1 MSIMEKNIY
10 LIDSRSSKQQA
21 VIGNFV
27 KTSILNDIV
36 KKTYNLWN
44 NLKTVCL
51 NSYAKKVSLNS
62 GMKKICLNSEKEVSL
77 NSEKEVCLDSEKEV
91 SLDSEKEVS
100 LDRMKEVCLNSG
112 KEISLDR
119 MKEVCLNSGKEISL
133 DSCMKEV
140 CRPIEWLCS
149 YYSDVLDRKLT
160 MRQTWLLINAQL
172 AFGAAFFPVE
182 APWVVRIGCLV
193 WVVSALLKCKREI
206 K

>member
-1 MSIMEKNIY
+1 MEKNIY
-10 LIDSRSSKQQA
+10 LIDSRSTKQQA

-62 GMKKICLNSEKEVSL
+62 GIKKICLNSEKEVSL
-77 NSEKEVCLDSEKEV
+77 NSC
-91 SLDSEKEVS
+91 
-100 LDRMKEVCLNSG
+100 MKEVCLNS
-112 KEISLDR
+112 
-119 MKEVCLNSGKEISL
+119 MKEVCLNSKKEVYLNNEKEISL
-133 DSCMKEV
+133 NSGMKKV

-149 YYSDVLDRKLT
+149 YYSDVLERKLT

>member
-10 LIDSRSSKQQA
+10 LIDSRSTEQQA

-27 KTSILNDIV
+27 KTTILNDIV
-36 KKTYNLWN
+36 KKTYSLWN

-62 GMKKICLNSEKEVSL
+62 CMKKICLNSEKEACL
-77 NSEKEVCLDSEKEV
+77 NSEKEI
-91 SLDSEKEVS
+91 
-100 LDRMKEVCLNSG
+100 CLNSE
-112 KEISLDR
+112 KEISL
-119 MKEVCLNSGKEISL
+119 N
-133 DSCMKEV
+133 SCMKEV

-149 YYSDVLDRKLT
+149 YYSDVLERKLT

-182 APWVVRIGCLV
+182 APWVVRIGCLA

>member
-1 MSIMEKNIY
+1 MEKNIY

-36 KKTYNLWN
+36 KKTYSLWN

-51 NSYAKKVSLNS
+51 NSYAKDLRLNS
-62 GMKKICLNSEKEVSL
+62 GMKEISLNSEMKEASL
-77 NSEKEVCLDSEKEV
+77 NSEKEICLDSEKEICLN
-91 SLDSEKEVS
+91 S
-100 LDRMKEVCLNSG
+100 MKEVYLN
-112 KEISLDR
+112 
-119 MKEVCLNSGKEISL
+119 
-133 DSCMKEV
+133 SCMKEV

-160 MRQTWLLINAQL
+160 MRQTWLLVNAQL

-182 APWVVRIGCLV
+182 APWGVRIGCLV
-193 WVVSALLKCKREI
+193 WVVSALQKCKRGL

>member
-1 MSIMEKNIY
+1 MEKNIY
-10 LIDSRSSKQQA
+10 LIDSRSTKQQA

-36 KKTYNLWN
+36 KKTYSLWN
-44 NLKTVCL
+44 NLKAVCL
-51 NSYAKKVSLNS
+51 NNYANKVSLNS
-62 GMKKICLNSEKEVSL
+62 GMKKICLNSGIKKICLNSEKEVSL
-77 NSEKEVCLDSEKEV
+77 NSC
-91 SLDSEKEVS
+91 
-100 LDRMKEVCLNSG
+100 MKEVCLNS
-112 KEISLDR
+112 K
-119 MKEVCLNSGKEISL
+119 KEVCLNNEKEISL
-133 DSCMKEV
+133 NSCMKKV

-149 YYSDVLDRKLT
+149 YYSNVLERKLT

>member
-10 LIDSRSSKQQA
+10 LIDSRSTEQQA

-27 KTSILNDIV
+27 KTTILNDIV
-36 KKTYNLWN
+36 KKTYSLWN

-62 GMKKICLNSEKEVSL
+62 CMKKICLNSEKEICLNSEKEICLNSEKEVSL
-77 NSEKEVCLDSEKEV
+77 N
-91 SLDSEKEVS
+91 
-100 LDRMKEVCLNSG
+100 
-112 KEISLDR
+112 
-119 MKEVCLNSGKEISL
+119 
-133 DSCMKEV
+133 SCMKEV

-149 YYSDVLDRKLT
+149 YYSNVLERKLT

-182 APWVVRIGCLV
+182 APWVVRIGCLA
-193 WVVSALLKCKREI
+193 WVVSALLKCKRGL

>member
-21 VIGNFV
+21 VIGNFM

-36 KKTYNLWN
+36 KKTYSLWN
-44 NLKTVCL
+44 NLKTACLNSYAKEVRLNSEKEVCLNSCIKEVCLNSMKEESL
-51 NSYAKKVSLNS
+51 NSYAKKVSLN
-62 GMKKICLNSEKEVSL
+62 
-77 NSEKEVCLDSEKEV
+77 
-91 SLDSEKEVS
+91 
-100 LDRMKEVCLNSG
+100 
-112 KEISLDR
+112 
-119 MKEVCLNSGKEISL
+119 
-133 DSCMKEV
+133 SCMKEV

-149 YYSDVLDRKLT
+149 YYSNVLDRKLT
-160 MRQTWLLINAQL
+160 MRQTWLLVNAQL

-193 WVVSALLKCKREI
+193 WVVSALLKCKRGL

>member
-10 LIDSRSSKQQA
+10 LIDSRSTKQQA

-44 NLKTVCL
+44 DLKTVCL

-77 NSEKEVCLDSEKEV
+77 NSC
-91 SLDSEKEVS
+91 
-100 LDRMKEVCLNSG
+100 MKEVCLNSKKEVYLNSE
-112 KEISLDR
+112 KEISL
-119 MKEVCLNSGKEISL
+119 NSG
-133 DSCMKEV
+133 MKKI

-149 YYSDVLDRKLT
+149 YYSDVLERKLT

>member
-1 MSIMEKNIY
+1 MEKNIY

-36 KKTYNLWN
+36 KKTYSLWN

-51 NSYAKKVSLNS
+51 NNYAKKVRLNS
-62 GMKKICLNSEKEVSL
+62 GMKKICLNSEKEVCL
-77 NSEKEVCLDSEKEV
+77 NSEKEI
-91 SLDSEKEVS
+91 SLDSEKEVCLNS
-100 LDRMKEVCLNSG
+100 CMKEVCLNN
-112 KEISLDR
+112 E
-119 MKEVCLNSGKEISL
+119 KEVCLNSEKEISL
-133 DSCMKEV
+133 NSCMKEV

>member
-36 KKTYNLWN
+36 KKTYSLWN

-51 NSYAKKVSLNS
+51 NSYANKVCLNSGMKEISLNS
-62 GMKKICLNSEKEVSL
+62 GMKK
-77 NSEKEVCLDSEKEV
+77 
-91 SLDSEKEVS
+91 
-100 LDRMKEVCLNSG
+100 
-112 KEISLDR
+112 
-119 MKEVCLNSGKEISL
+119 
-133 DSCMKEV
+133 V

-193 WVVSALLKCKREI
+193 WVVSALQKCKREI

>member
-1 MSIMEKNIY
+1 MEKNIY
-10 LIDSRSSKQQA
+10 LIDSRSTKQQA

-44 NLKTVCL
+44 NLKTVCV

-62 GMKKICLNSEKEVSL
+62 GMKKICLNSEKEVCL
-77 NSEKEVCLDSEKEV
+77 NSC
-91 SLDSEKEVS
+91 
-100 LDRMKEVCLNSG
+100 MKEVCLNSKKEVYLNNE
-112 KEISLDR
+112 KEISL
-119 MKEVCLNSGKEISL
+119 NSG
-133 DSCMKEV
+133 MKKI

>member
-10 LIDSRSSKQQA
+10 LIDSRSTKQQA

-51 NSYAKKVSLNS
+51 NSGMKEESLNSDMKKVSLNSEMKEASLNSYAKKVSLNS
-62 GMKKICLNSEKEVSL
+62 EKEIRLYSGMKK
-77 NSEKEVCLDSEKEV
+77 
-91 SLDSEKEVS
+91 
-100 LDRMKEVCLNSG
+100 
-112 KEISLDR
+112 
-119 MKEVCLNSGKEISL
+119 
-133 DSCMKEV
+133 V

-160 MRQTWLLINAQL
+160 MRQTWLLVNAQL

-193 WVVSALLKCKREI
+193 WVVSALLNCKRGL

>member
-10 LIDSRSSKQQA
+10 LIDSRSTKQQA

-62 GMKKICLNSEKEVSL
+62 GMKKNCLNSEKEVSL
-77 NSEKEVCLDSEKEV
+77 NSC
-91 SLDSEKEVS
+91 
-100 LDRMKEVCLNSG
+100 MKEVCLNSKKEVYLNSE
-112 KEISLDR
+112 KEISL
-119 MKEVCLNSGKEISL
+119 N
-133 DSCMKEV
+133 SCMKKV

-149 YYSDVLDRKLT
+149 YYSDVLERKLT

>member
-1 MSIMEKNIY
+1 MEKNIY

-36 KKTYNLWN
+36 KKTYSLWN

-62 GMKKICLNSEKEVSL
+62 GIKKICLNSGMKKICLNSEKEVCL
-77 NSEKEVCLDSEKEV
+77 NSC
-91 SLDSEKEVS
+91 
-100 LDRMKEVCLNSG
+100 MKEVCLNS
-112 KEISLDR
+112 K
-119 MKEVCLNSGKEISL
+119 KEVCLNNEKEISL
-133 DSCMKEV
+133 NSCMKKV

-149 YYSDVLDRKLT
+149 YYSDVLERKLT

-182 APWVVRIGCLV
+182 APWVIRIGCLV

>member
-1 MSIMEKNIY
+1 MEKNIY

-36 KKTYNLWN
+36 KKTYSLWN

-51 NSYAKKVSLNS
+51 NSYANKVRLNS
-62 GMKKICLNSEKEVSL
+62 GMKEICLNSEKEISL
-77 NSEKEVCLDSEKEV
+77 NS
-91 SLDSEKEVS
+91 
-100 LDRMKEVCLNSG
+100 MKEVCLNSG
-112 KEISLDR
+112 
-119 MKEVCLNSGKEISL
+119 MKK
-133 DSCMKEV
+133 V

-193 WVVSALLKCKREI
+193 WVVSALLKCKRGL

>member
-1 MSIMEKNIY
+1 MEKNIY

-36 KKTYNLWN
+36 KKTYSLWN

-51 NSYAKKVSLNS
+51 NSYAKKVRLNS
-62 GMKKICLNSEKEVSL
+62 GMKEISLNSYAKKESLNSYAKEVSL
-77 NSEKEVCLDSEKEV
+77 NSEKEISLNSYAKKV
-91 SLDSEKEVS
+91 S
-100 LDRMKEVCLNSG
+100 LNSG
-112 KEISLDR
+112 
-119 MKEVCLNSGKEISL
+119 MKK
-133 DSCMKEV
+133 V

-149 YYSDVLDRKLT
+149 YYSNVLDRKLT
-160 MRQTWLLINAQL
+160 MRQTWLLVNAQL

-182 APWVVRIGCLV
+182 APWGVRIGCLV
-193 WVVSALLKCKREI
+193 WVVSALLKCKRGL

>member
-1 MSIMEKNIY
+1 MEKNIY
-10 LIDSRSSKQQA
+10 LIDSRSTKQQA

-36 KKTYNLWN
+36 KKTYSLWN

-51 NSYAKKVSLNS
+51 NSYAKEVRLNS

-77 NSEKEVCLDSEKEV
+77 NNE
-91 SLDSEKEVS
+91 
-100 LDRMKEVCLNSG
+100 
-112 KEISLDR
+112 KEISL
-119 MKEVCLNSGKEISL
+119 NSG
-133 DSCMKEV
+133 MKKI

-149 YYSDVLDRKLT
+149 YYSDVLERKLT

>member
-1 MSIMEKNIY
+1 MEKNIY
-10 LIDSRSSKQQA
+10 LIDSRSTKQQA

-36 KKTYNLWN
+36 KKTYSLWN
-44 NLKTVCL
+44 NLKTACL
-51 NSYAKKVSLNS
+51 NNYANKVSLNI
-62 GMKKICLNSEKEVSL
+62 GMKKICLNS
-77 NSEKEVCLDSEKEV
+77 C
-91 SLDSEKEVS
+91 
-100 LDRMKEVCLNSG
+100 MKEVCLNS
-112 KEISLDR
+112 K
-119 MKEVCLNSGKEISL
+119 KEVCLNNEKEISL
-133 DSCMKEV
+133 NSGMKKV
-140 CRPIEWLCS
+140 CRPIEWLCY
-149 YYSDVLDRKLT
+149 YYSNVLERKLT

>member
-36 KKTYNLWN
+36 KKTYSLWN

-51 NSYAKKVSLNS
+51 NS
-62 GMKKICLNSEKEVSL
+62 GMKK
-77 NSEKEVCLDSEKEV
+77 
-91 SLDSEKEVS
+91 
-100 LDRMKEVCLNSG
+100 
-112 KEISLDR
+112 
-119 MKEVCLNSGKEISL
+119 
-133 DSCMKEV
+133 V

-193 WVVSALLKCKREI
+193 WVVSALLKCKRGL

>member
-1 MSIMEKNIY
+1 MEKNIY
-10 LIDSRSSKQQA
+10 LIDSRSTKQQA

-36 KKTYNLWN
+36 KKTYSLWN

-62 GMKKICLNSEKEVSL
+62 GIKKICLNS
-77 NSEKEVCLDSEKEV
+77 
-91 SLDSEKEVS
+91 
-100 LDRMKEVCLNSG
+100 MKEVCLNSKKEVYLNNE
-112 KEISLDR
+112 KEISL
-119 MKEVCLNSGKEISL
+119 NSG
-133 DSCMKEV
+133 MKEV

-149 YYSDVLDRKLT
+149 YYSDVLERKLT

>member
-51 NSYAKKVSLNS
+51 NSYAKKVRLNS
-62 GMKKICLNSEKEVSL
+62 CMKKI
-77 NSEKEVCLDSEKEV
+77 
-91 SLDSEKEVS
+91 
-100 LDRMKEVCLNSG
+100 
-112 KEISLDR
+112 
-119 MKEVCLNSGKEISL
+119 
-133 DSCMKEV
+133 

-182 APWVVRIGCLV
+182 APWVVRIGCLA
-193 WVVSALLKCKREI
+193 WVVSALLKCKREL
-206 K
+206 KTS

>member
-1 MSIMEKNIY
+1 MEKNIY
-10 LIDSRSSKQQA
+10 LIDSRSTKQQA
-21 VIGNFV
+21 VIDNFV

-51 NSYAKKVSLNS
+51 NSYAKKVRLNS

-77 NSEKEVCLDSEKEV
+77 NSC
-91 SLDSEKEVS
+91 
-100 LDRMKEVCLNSG
+100 MKEVCLNS
-112 KEISLDR
+112 K
-119 MKEVCLNSGKEISL
+119 KEVCLNNEKEISL
-133 DSCMKEV
+133 NSGMKKV

-182 APWVVRIGCLV
+182 APLVVRIGCLV

>member
-44 NLKTVCL
+44 NLKTACF
-51 NSYAKKVSLNS
+51 NSYAKKVRLNS
-62 GMKKICLNSEKEVSL
+62 GMKKICLNSEKEICL
-77 NSEKEVCLDSEKEV
+77 NS
-91 SLDSEKEVS
+91 
-100 LDRMKEVCLNSG
+100 MKEVYLNSY
-112 KEISLDR
+112 
-119 MKEVCLNSGKEISL
+119 
-133 DSCMKEV
+133 MKEV

-193 WVVSALLKCKREI
+193 WVVSALLKCKRGL

>member
-1 MSIMEKNIY
+1 MEKSIY
-10 LIDSRSSKQQA
+10 LIDSRSTKQQA

-27 KTSILNDIV
+27 KTYILNDIV
-36 KKTYNLWN
+36 KKTYSLWN

-51 NSYAKKVSLNS
+51 NSYANKVRLNS
-62 GMKKICLNSEKEVSL
+62 CMKKICLNSEKEIS
-77 NSEKEVCLDSEKEV
+77 LDSEKEV
-91 SLDSEKEVS
+91 SLDSMKEIS
-100 LDRMKEVCLNSG
+100 LNSMKEVCLNSG
-112 KEISLDR
+112 
-119 MKEVCLNSGKEISL
+119 MKK
-133 DSCMKEV
+133 V

-149 YYSDVLDRKLT
+149 YYSNVLDRKLT

-193 WVVSALLKCKREI
+193 WVVSALLKCKRGL

>member
-1 MSIMEKNIY
+1 MEKNIY
-10 LIDSRSSKQQA
+10 LIDSRSTKQQA
-21 VIGNFV
+21 VIDNFV

-36 KKTYNLWN
+36 KKTYSLWN

-51 NSYAKKVSLNS
+51 NSYAKEVRLNS

-77 NSEKEVCLDSEKEV
+77 NSC
-91 SLDSEKEVS
+91 
-100 LDRMKEVCLNSG
+100 MKEVCLNS
-112 KEISLDR
+112 K
-119 MKEVCLNSGKEISL
+119 KEVCLNSEKEISL
-133 DSCMKEV
+133 NSGMKKI

-149 YYSDVLDRKLT
+149 YYSDVLERKLT

>member
-10 LIDSRSSKQQA
+10 LIDSRSTKQQA

-27 KTSILNDIV
+27 KTSILNDIM

-44 NLKTVCL
+44 NLKTACL
-51 NSYAKKVSLNS
+51 NNYAKKVSLNS
-62 GMKKICLNSEKEVSL
+62 GMKEVCLNSEKEISL
-77 NSEKEVCLDSEKEV
+77 NS
-91 SLDSEKEVS
+91 
-100 LDRMKEVCLNSG
+100 
-112 KEISLDR
+112 
-119 MKEVCLNSGKEISL
+119 
-133 DSCMKEV
+133 CMKKV

-149 YYSDVLDRKLT
+149 YYSNVLDRKLT

>member
-1 MSIMEKNIY
+1 MEKNIY

-36 KKTYNLWN
+36 KKTYSLWN

-51 NSYAKKVSLNS
+51 NSYAKKVSINS
-62 GMKKICLNSEKEVSL
+62 DMKEISLNSEMKKESL
-77 NSEKEVCLDSEKEV
+77 NSEKEI
-91 SLDSEKEVS
+91 SLDS
-100 LDRMKEVCLNSG
+100 M
-112 KEISLDR
+112 KEISLNS
-119 MKEVCLNSGKEISL
+119 MKEVRLN
-133 DSCMKEV
+133 SCMKKV

-182 APWVVRIGCLV
+182 SPWVVRIGCLV
-193 WVVSALLKCKREI
+193 WVVSALLKCKRGL

>member
-1 MSIMEKNIY
+1 MEKNIY
-10 LIDSRSSKQQA
+10 LIDSRSTKQQA

-36 KKTYNLWN
+36 KKTYSLWN

-51 NSYAKKVSLNS
+51 NSYAKEVRLNS

-77 NSEKEVCLDSEKEV
+77 NSC
-91 SLDSEKEVS
+91 
-100 LDRMKEVCLNSG
+100 MKEVCLNS
-112 KEISLDR
+112 K
-119 MKEVCLNSGKEISL
+119 KEVCLNNMKKNCLNSEKEISL
-133 DSCMKEV
+133 NNYANKVSLNSGMKEI

>member
-1 MSIMEKNIY
+1 MEKNIY
-10 LIDSRSSKQQA
+10 LIDSRSTKQQA
-21 VIGNFV
+21 VIDNFV

-62 GMKKICLNSEKEVSL
+62 GIKKICLNSEKEVSL
-77 NSEKEVCLDSEKEV
+77 NSC
-91 SLDSEKEVS
+91 
-100 LDRMKEVCLNSG
+100 MKEVCLNSK
-112 KEISLDR
+112 KEVYLNSK
-119 MKEVCLNSGKEISL
+119 KEVCLNSE
-133 DSCMKEV
+133 KEV
-140 CRPIEWLCS
+140 SLNSGIKKICRPIEWLCS

>member
-1 MSIMEKNIY
+1 MEKNIY
-10 LIDSRSSKQQA
+10 LIDSRSTKQQA

-51 NSYAKKVSLNS
+51 NSYAKKVRLNS

-77 NSEKEVCLDSEKEV
+77 NSEKEV
-91 SLDSEKEVS
+91 SLNSC
-100 LDRMKEVCLNSG
+100 MKEVCLNS
-112 KEISLDR
+112 
-119 MKEVCLNSGKEISL
+119 MKEVCLNSKKEVYLNSEKEISL
-133 DSCMKEV
+133 NNCMKKV

-149 YYSDVLDRKLT
+149 YYSDVLERKLT

>member
-51 NSYAKKVSLNS
+51 NSYAKKVCLNS
-62 GMKKICLNSEKEVSL
+62 GMKK
-77 NSEKEVCLDSEKEV
+77 
-91 SLDSEKEVS
+91 
-100 LDRMKEVCLNSG
+100 
-112 KEISLDR
+112 
-119 MKEVCLNSGKEISL
+119 
-133 DSCMKEV
+133 V

-149 YYSDVLDRKLT
+149 YYSDVLERKLT

-193 WVVSALLKCKREI
+193 WVVSALLKCKRGL

>member
-1 MSIMEKNIY
+1 MEKNIY
-10 LIDSRSSKQQA
+10 LIDSRSTKQQA

-44 NLKTVCL
+44 NLKTACL
-51 NSYAKKVSLNS
+51 NSYAKKVRLNN
-62 GMKKICLNSEKEVSL
+62 GMKKICLNNE
-77 NSEKEVCLDSEKEV
+77 
-91 SLDSEKEVS
+91 
-100 LDRMKEVCLNSG
+100 KEVCLNSE

-119 MKEVCLNSGKEISL
+119 MKEVCLNSEKEVCLNSMKEISL
-133 DSCMKEV
+133 DSCMKKI

>member
-1 MSIMEKNIY
+1 MEKNIY
-10 LIDSRSSKQQA
+10 LIDSRSTKQQA

-36 KKTYNLWN
+36 KKTYSLWN

-51 NSYAKKVSLNS
+51 NSYAKEVRLNS

-77 NSEKEVCLDSEKEV
+77 NSC
-91 SLDSEKEVS
+91 
-100 LDRMKEVCLNSG
+100 MKEVCLNSKKEVYLNSE
-112 KEISLDR
+112 KEISL
-119 MKEVCLNSGKEISL
+119 NN
-133 DSCMKEV
+133 CMKEI

-149 YYSDVLDRKLT
+149 YYSDVLERKLT

>member
-1 MSIMEKNIY
+1 MEKNIY
-10 LIDSRSSKQQA
+10 LIDSRSTKQQA

-36 KKTYNLWN
+36 KKTYSLWN

-51 NSYAKKVSLNS
+51 NNYAKKVSLNS

-77 NSEKEVCLDSEKEV
+77 NSC
-91 SLDSEKEVS
+91 
-100 LDRMKEVCLNSG
+100 MKEVCLNS
-112 KEISLDR
+112 
-119 MKEVCLNSGKEISL
+119 MKEVCLNSEKEVCLNNEKGISL
-133 DSCMKEV
+133 NSCMKKV
-140 CRPIEWLCS
+140 CRPIEWLCF
-149 YYSDVLDRKLT
+149 YYSDVLERKLT

>member
-36 KKTYNLWN
+36 KKTYSLWN

-62 GMKKICLNSEKEVSL
+62 DMKEISL
-77 NSEKEVCLDSEKEV
+77 NSEKEVCLNSEKEIC
-91 SLDSEKEVS
+91 LDSEKEICLNS
-100 LDRMKEVCLNSG
+100 MKEVYLN
-112 KEISLDR
+112 
-119 MKEVCLNSGKEISL
+119 
-133 DSCMKEV
+133 SCMKKV

-149 YYSDVLDRKLT
+149 YYSNVLDRKLT
-160 MRQTWLLINAQL
+160 MRQTWLLVNAQL

-193 WVVSALLKCKREI
+193 WVVSALLKCKRGL

>member
-1 MSIMEKNIY
+1 MEKNIY
-10 LIDSRSSKQQA
+10 LIDSRSTKQQA

-36 KKTYNLWN
+36 KKTYSLWN

-62 GMKKICLNSEKEVSL
+62 C
-77 NSEKEVCLDSEKEV
+77 
-91 SLDSEKEVS
+91 
-100 LDRMKEVCLNSG
+100 MKEVCLNS
-112 KEISLDR
+112 K
-119 MKEVCLNSGKEISL
+119 KEVCLNNEKEISL
-133 DSCMKEV
+133 NSGMKKI

>member
-1 MSIMEKNIY
+1 MEKNIY
-10 LIDSRSSKQQA
+10 LIDSRSTKQQA
-21 VIGNFV
+21 VIDNFV

-44 NLKTVCL
+44 NLKTACF
-51 NSYAKKVSLNS
+51 NSYAKKVRLNS
-62 GMKKICLNSEKEVSL
+62 GMKKI
-77 NSEKEVCLDSEKEV
+77 
-91 SLDSEKEVS
+91 
-100 LDRMKEVCLNSG
+100 
-112 KEISLDR
+112 
-119 MKEVCLNSGKEISL
+119 
-133 DSCMKEV
+133 

-182 APWVVRIGCLV
+182 SPWVVRIGCLV